1 MIVISHYTL
10 SQRNAE
16 LSRVDS
22 LLQAYN
28 KPDSPGFSIGIVENG
43 QLIYS
48 QGIGFANIETGKEN
62 SGNGIFGVASI
73 AKQFTAACV
82 WSLIKEGRISLDDDI
97 RKYIPEF
104 PFYGK
109 PILVRHILNHTT
121 GIRNYHAIM
130 ELGGF
135 DYDSQYHDNQT
146 ILDLAC
152 RQKGL
157 NNLPG
162 EKVIYGNTAYTLL
175 AIIIER
181 ITRQNLNEYAQNKIF
196 RPLGMN
202 HTFYRTDTTTV
213 IPTKV
218 VGYVVNGESFTSV
231 SGNQT
236 TYGAGSLCSSVE
248 DLAIWSNVLN
258 GSNPDFLDL
267 THFLTTAEELPS
279 GETAQYARGVMIDDY
294 RNKRTVHH
302 SGYGLGGQSQ
312 IIAVPQAG
320 IAVIILTNLESI
332 DPSPLSYKIIDL
344 FLPVRDTESSE
355 ATQPFRHKRRDLKKF
370 AGQYKEQS
378 SDMQME
384 LFIENDTLKALGSL
398 GSRPKILVGVEK
410 GKFVRAI
417 SPDVMYDLMPA
428 RNTNADLIVYFG
440 GTPFYFSRANFID
453 AGSVDLSDF
462 TGKYHSVELS
472 VEYAVYVENGTLYLD
487 YPNHSKIKLT
497 PGQQDEFG
505 NGQRV
510 LYHFEGNDENEVV
523 RLLLSAEG
531 TVRNIEFLKK
541 ET

>member
-1 MIVISHYTL
+1 MRTFIFLLTIVISHYTL

-73 AKQFTAACV
+73 AKQFTAACA

-104 PFYGK
+104 PSYGK

-181 ITRQNLNEYAQNKIF
+181 ITSQNLNEYAQNKIF
-196 RPLGMN
+196 RPLGMR
-202 HTFYRTDTTTV
+202 HTFYHTDTTSV
-213 IPTKV
+213 IPDKV
-218 VGYVVNGESFTSV
+218 AGYVLNGESFTPV

-344 FLPVRDTESSE
+344 FLPVQDTESSE

-384 LFIENDTLKALGSL
+384 LFIENDTLKAM
-398 GSRPKILVGVEK
+398 SRTLLKNLFSEK
-410 GKFVRAI
+410 RIQVK
-417 SPDVMYDLMPA
+417 
-428 RNTNADLIVYFG
+428 
-440 GTPFYFSRANFID
+440 
-453 AGSVDLSDF
+453 
-462 TGKYHSVELS
+462 
-472 VEYAVYVENGTLYLD
+472 
-487 YPNHSKIKLT
+487 
-497 PGQQDEFG
+497 
-505 NGQRV
+505 GQRAKCS
-510 LYHFEGNDENEVV
+510 
-523 RLLLSAEG
+523 SALAKG
-531 TVRNIEFLKK
+531 TTYVDILGY
-541 ET
+541 